1 MFAAQS
7 IPYQQTSM
15 FSKIV
20 LDYLEGNEQ
29 LQPFYLHPP
38 TLEGINQAIHQ
49 KQQQKIDRTLL
60 VQVLQDQYK
69 GKEKGEAVKQNIE
82 ALLSPNTFIVCTA
95 HQPNLCTGP
104 LYFIYKI
111 LHAIKLAAYLHRQLP
126 HYKFVPVYYMGSE
139 DADLAELNHFTI
151 EGKRYEWQTDQKGAV
166 GRMKVDKKLI
176 TLLDELEQQL
186 GITTDGKEWVQL
198 LRKHYGLNVTIQEA
212 TFGVVHALFKQYG
225 LIVLIADDARLKQQ
239 MLPVFEEDLFQQH
252 PSTIVAGTCK
262 SLDEQYKVQAN
273 PRDINLFYLKD
284 NIRERIEKRGDI
296 FIVCNT
302 SIQFSE
308 TELKNE
314 LQEHPERFSP
324 NVILRGLYQ
333 ETILPNI
340 AFVGGGGELAYWLQL
355 KDLFQHYAVPY
366 PVLILRNSF
375 LVVEKKWQEKINK
388 LELTVS
394 DFFETEDALMNKI
407 VQRFATHSI
416 SLNGKLEKA
425 EELYEQIKQQ
435 AGAVDPTL
443 LQHVTALQTQSI
455 NNLKVLEKKM
465 LRAEKRKFT
474 DQQRQIQTI
483 RNYLFP
489 KNGLQERVENIGT
502 FYTKW
507 GRAFID
513 ELYQYSLALGQR
525 FVILTQQ

>member
-1 MFAAQS
+1 MFAAQF
-7 IPYQQTSM
+7 IPYHKTNV

-20 LDYLEGNEQ
+20 VDYLAGKEQ
-29 LQPFYLHPP
+29 LQSFYQYP
-38 TLEGINQAIHQ
+38 TTLNGIQQAILQ
-49 KQQQKIDRTLL
+49 KQQQRIDRTLL
-60 VQVLQDQYK
+60 VHVLRDQYRSTDQ
-69 GKEKGEAVKQNIE
+69 GGAVIQNLE
-82 ALLSPNTFIVCTA
+82 ALLSPNTFVICTA

-104 LYFIYKI
+104 LYFVYKI
-111 LHAIKLAAYLHRQLP
+111 LHAIKLSSYLNQQLSG
-126 HYKFVPVYYMGSE
+126 YRFVPVYYMGSE
-139 DADLAELNHFTI
+139 DADSAELNHFTV
-151 EGKRYEWQTDQKGAV
+151 EGKRYEWQTDQRGAV
-166 GRMKVDKKLI
+166 GRMKIDKKLI
-176 TLLDELEQQL
+176 ALLDELELQL
-186 GITTDGKEWVQL
+186 GITPNGKEWVQL
-198 LRKHYGLNVTIQEA
+198 LREHYHLNVTIQEA

-225 LIVLIADDARLKQQ
+225 LIVLIADDARLKKQ
-239 MLPVFEEDLFQQH
+239 MLSIFEEDLFLQN
-252 PSTIVAGTCK
+252 PSLIVSDTCK
-262 SLDEQYKVQAN
+262 KLDEQYKVQAN

-284 NIRERIEKRGDI
+284 NIRERIERKGDD

-308 TELKNE
+308 AALRSEIQK
-314 LQEHPERFSP
+314 HPERFSP

-489 KNGLQERVENIGT
+489 KYGLQERVENIGT